1 MRRSLWVALLLAS
14 PLSFAHDDTV
24 GARFV
29 QTDGANATDCLDHD
43 VPCQSIQFALSKAQA
58 GNTVKAAAGIYDMTG
73 VDPDTFLFGSIKA
86 AGGYS
91 PDDHFHDQDAD
102 AHRTILVG
110 VDPRYRAAMMKQGFT
125 WAADRAAAEKG
136 LVDNSPAPALQAVQS
151 AVTSCTQG
159 FAGPFPCRNVDF
171 LGQIPLNG
179 FSSKPASAA
188 NLWGFVDLND
198 NREYAVIGLRNGT
211 AVVDVT
217 DPANPR
223 EVGTVA
229 GNVSAWRE
237 VKVYQYRDNTANRY
251 RAYAYI
257 TTEAPTS
264 GLQVLDLSG
273 LPNAVSLATTLT
285 DTGRQHTLYIS
296 NVDYGTMVAKP
307 GAEAF
312 LYVAGSDINS
322 GSWRVYSLANPAQP
336 ALITAAPPG
345 SQYMHDSTSLYITDA
360 RATQCEPGH
369 DPCQVLVDY
378 NENSVDL
385 WDVTNKA
392 APVKLSSTTYPS
404 VEYTHS
410 GWPTTDQRF
419 LFIHDELEEIR
430 RGLSTQIYTMDL
442 ANLRAPTIVTS
453 YTGATT
459 TTDHNGYTK
468 GNLYYVSHYRRGLV
482 VFDATNPNQLRE
494 VANLD
499 TFMVPAPNVSG
510 TDGAWGV
517 YPFLPSGTILISDIS
532 NGLFMLKDKAATLGA
547 SPGAIGFIGTAVTS
561 AENAGDVTI
570 RLQRNGGTQG
580 EVSIQYAT
588 ADGTA
593 ASASDYT
600 ARNGTLTW
608 AAGDNSEKTITVPV
622 TNDTQN
628 ESDETFTLALSNA
641 GGGASIEGSPTY
653 TVTLGNDDVAANPP
667 PMNSGGGGGGGGGAL
682 DLELL
687 LLLAALGA
695 IRFSRAASS
704 GRRFRL
710 Q

>member
-1 MRRSLWVALLLAS
+1 
-14 PLSFAHDDTV
+14 
-24 GARFV
+24 
-29 QTDGANATDCLDHD
+29 
-43 VPCQSIQFALSKAQA
+43 
-58 GNTVKAAAGIYDMTG
+58 
-73 VDPDTFLFGSIKA
+73 
-86 AGGYS
+86 
-91 PDDHFHDQDAD
+91 
-102 AHRTILVG
+102 
-110 VDPRYRAAMMKQGFT
+110 
-125 WAADRAAAEKG
+125 
-136 LVDNSPAPALQAVQS
+136 
-151 AVTSCTQG
+151 
-159 FAGPFPCRNVDF
+159 
-171 LGQIPLNG
+171 
-179 FSSKPASAA
+179 
-188 NLWGFVDLND
+188 
-198 NREYAVIGLRNGT
+198 
-211 AVVDVT
+211 
-217 DPANPR
+217 
-223 EVGTVA
+223 
-229 GNVSAWRE
+229 
-237 VKVYQYRDNTANRY
+237 
-251 RAYAYI
+251 
-257 TTEAPTS
+257 
-264 GLQVLDLSG
+264 
-273 LPNAVSLATTLT
+273 
-285 DTGRQHTLYIS
+285 
-296 NVDYGTMVAKP
+296 
-307 GAEAF
+307 
-312 LYVAGSDINS
+312 
-322 GSWRVYSLANPAQP
+322 
-336 ALITAAPPG
+336 
-345 SQYMHDSTSLYITDA
+345 
-360 RATQCEPGH
+360 
-369 DPCQVLVDY
+369 VLVDY

-385 WDVTNKA
+385 WDVTNKTT
-392 APVKLSSTTYPS
+392 PVKLSSTTYPS

-453 YTGATT
+453 YTGTTT

-499 TFMVPAPNVSG
+499 TFMAPAPNVSG

-547 SPGAIGFIGTAVTS
+547 SPGAIGFIGTSVAS

-580 EVSIQYAT
+580 EVTIQYAT

-608 AAGDNSEKTITVPV
+608 AAGDNSEKTIIVPV

-667 PMNSGGGGGGGGGAL
+667 PMFSGGGGGGGAI

-695 IRFSRAASS
+695 IRFSCAASS